1 LLNLNLQVVDGALLK
16 GGGSKST
23 GDGGSTLTLS
33 LLAVLGQRGV
43 TLIAVIICASVII
56 IIIFLIAAVCL
67 VRRRR
72 NRYHKAGRGIPPDC
86 NGDKYN
92 CRVEALRAIKES
104 SSSAAP
110 VPSNRDSDHSPVQSV
125 IQTFDSSPRTPSGRV
140 VLLAGSGGAATGNGR
155 LTAARWNGG
164 GGQSCRRQLLPAAPD
179 LVARTGGADQTLS
192 TFGKTLPPPAKRTM
206 SNSDVTSAT
215 PDVKV

>member
-1 LLNLNLQVVDGALLK
+1 MQVVDGALLK
-16 GGGSKST
+16 GGGSKSA

-43 TLIAVIICASVII
+43 TIIALIICASIII

-104 SSSAAP
+104 AAP
-110 VPSNRDSDHSPVQSV
+110 VPANRDSDHSPVQSV
-125 IQTFDSSPRTPSGRV
+125 IQTFDSSPRTPTGRV
-140 VLLAGSGGAATGNGR
+140 VLLAGSGGASTGNGR

-192 TFGKTLPPPAKRTM
+192 TFGKTLPPPAKRAM
-206 SNSDVTSAT
+206 SNSDITSAT
-215 PDVKV
+215 SDVKV

>member
-1 LLNLNLQVVDGALLK
+1 MLK

-33 LLAVLGQRGV
+33 LLAVLGPRGV
-43 TLIAVIICASVII
+43 TIIAIIICASII
-56 IIIFLIAAVCL
+56 IIIVFLIAAVCL

-72 NRYHKAGRGIPPDC
+72 NRYHKAGRGVPPDC

-92 CRVEALRAIKES
+92 CRVETLRAIKES

-110 VPSNRDSDHSPVQSV
+110 VSASRESDHSPTRSV
-125 IQTFDSSPRTPSGRV
+125 IQTFESSPRTPTGRV
-140 VLLAGSGGAATGNGR
+140 VLLAGSGGTATGNGR

-164 GGQSCRRQLLPAAPD
+164 HGQSCRRQLLPAAPD

-192 TFGKTLPPPAKRTM
+192 TFGKTLPPPAKGTL
-206 SNSDVTSAT
+206 SNSDVTSTT